1 VDVGAESGL
10 TTPRAA
16 AGGLLSPPDGGADAQ
31 RDIGVMGWLVAIV
44 VLPILLAS
52 MAVYAVMKLAV
63 LMLRV
68 AFMPLTLRRR

>member
-1 VDVGAESGL
+1 
-10 TTPRAA
+10 
-16 AGGLLSPPDGGADAQ
+16 
-31 RDIGVMGWLVAIV
+31 MGWLVAIV